1 MYSYYAW
8 WLLVAGGLISLLFT
22 STHGAELRF
31 SSAADSKAAFEKT
44 VQPLSWPNVTPPAT
58 MSTKSQ
64 GDLDLASLDID
75 MKAGTSA
82 GRWAA
87 LLERVV
93 HREMPPPAH
102 LFTTLLQV
110 AGASRNTFG
119 MKEPGLKDLDQTGPL
134 MELLA

>member
-1 MYSYYAW
+1 
-8 WLLVAGGLISLLFT
+8 
-22 STHGAELRF
+22 
-31 SSAADSKAAFEKT
+31 
-44 VQPLSWPNVTPPAT
+44 

-119 MKEPGLKDLDQTGPL
+119 MKEPGLKDLDQTGL
-134 MELLA
+134 LTELLA